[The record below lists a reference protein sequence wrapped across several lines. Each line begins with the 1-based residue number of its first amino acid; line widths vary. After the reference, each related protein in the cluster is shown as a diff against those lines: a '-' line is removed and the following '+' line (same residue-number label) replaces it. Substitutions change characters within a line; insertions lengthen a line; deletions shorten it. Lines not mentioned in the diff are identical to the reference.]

1 MVNLLHT
8 YVGNMC
14 ISGFPG
20 ANPMIVRY
28 YAMSSLVRFGNK
40 IFSLKNALVY
50 YNAGVV
56 KSEAVGLAPIYYL
69 VLNAK

>member
-1 MVNLLHT
+1 
-8 YVGNMC
+8 
-14 ISGFPG
+14 
-20 ANPMIVRY
+20 MIVRY